1 MTAAHPDILV
11 LTRNLEDADHIRL
24 AMNHDHPV
32 RVLEEAGAFIEAAG
46 TEPPELLL
54 LDAALADSEAVLDWS
69 LREPALADRP
79 VLILADVGHLD
90 GALALVARGA
100 RDLLERPL
108 DPRLLKIRLGNA
120 LALGQ
125 HQRLLRR
132 IVAIDPVTG
141 LGNRLRFD
149 EYMDLEWRR
158 NLRNHTDLALVLLGL
173 DHFRTYEGRYGKG
186 ATEEALLRVGQ
197 ALEGCILRAGDLV
210 ARLEDG
216 TFAVV
221 LPETDTI
228 GAVAVAERMRAEVA
242 ALGIPHE
249 DSRTEPTLTVS
260 VGVFARTPDQPEG
273 MADFQA
279 EAERRLTQAK
289 ARGRN
294 QVVFG

>member
-1 MTAAHPDILV
+1 MTAAHPEILV
-11 LTRNLEDADHIRL
+11 LTRDAGDAACIIQAL
-24 AMNHDHPV
+24 DHDHPV
-32 RVLEEAGAFIEAAG
+32 RVLDEPGAFIEAAAA
-46 TEPPELLL
+46 EPPSALL
-54 LDAALADSEAVLDWS
+54 LDARLPDCGAVLDWS
-69 LREPALADRP
+69 LQEPALMDRP
-79 VLILADVGHLD
+79 VVILAPLNDVPS
-90 GALALVARGA
+90 ALAMVARGA

-108 DPRLLKIRLGNA
+108 DARILKLRLGN
-120 LALGQ
+120 LLTLGQ

-132 IVAIDPVTG
+132 IVALDPATG

-158 NLRNHTDLALVLLGL
+158 NLRNHTALSLVLLDL
-173 DHFRTYEGRYGKG
+173 DHFRTFEGRYGRG
-186 ATEEALLRVGQ
+186 ATEEALLRVGH

-210 ARLEDG
+210 ARLGEG
-216 TFAVV
+216 KFAVV

-228 GAVAVAERMRAEVA
+228 GAVAVAERLRAEVA
-242 ALGIPHE
+242 ALQIPHE

-260 VGVFARTPDQPEG
+260 VGVFARVPDAPE
-273 MADFQA
+273 ALPEFLA